1 MRMLRLRSVDQFQQ
15 LPLNRWGIREMEA
28 KEAERAEEA
37 EDVNG
42 EGLDL
47 ILVPGL
53 AFDSTGQR
61 LGHGRGYYDRYIQA
75 THTYPAVFNKPPPKT
90 GSCYLD
96 LRLPSVT
103 GSDATSSCVVALA
116 LNEQLLPTGELVPT
130 EEWDKRPDV
139 IVLPR
144 GPLAGR

>member
-90 GSCYLD
+90 
-96 LRLPSVT
+96 
-103 GSDATSSCVVALA
+103 VALA